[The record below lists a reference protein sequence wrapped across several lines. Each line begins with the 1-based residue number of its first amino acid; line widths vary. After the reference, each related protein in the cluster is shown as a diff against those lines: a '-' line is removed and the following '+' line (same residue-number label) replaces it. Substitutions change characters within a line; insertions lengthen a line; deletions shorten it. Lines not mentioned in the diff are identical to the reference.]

1 MIIEIH
7 THDLKKVKQK
17 QNFFQTGMNDI
28 QTHTHLALSKTKL
41 NNTKIHEFNEN
52 KNSRFK
58 FVRMEKKETTD
69 KKSTHASDR
78 HY

>member
-41 NNTKIHEFNEN
+41 NHTKYMNLTKTKI
-52 KNSRFK
+52 
-58 FVRMEKKETTD
+58 
-69 KKSTHASDR
+69 AG
-78 HY
+78 